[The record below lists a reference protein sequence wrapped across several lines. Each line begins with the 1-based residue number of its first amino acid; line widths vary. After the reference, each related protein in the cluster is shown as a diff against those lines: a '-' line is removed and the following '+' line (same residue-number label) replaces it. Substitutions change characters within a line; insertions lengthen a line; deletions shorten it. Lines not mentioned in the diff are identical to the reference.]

1 VVCARREFEGFI
13 NFGDELFAA
22 LLRVA
27 RLFGGGGR
35 EKSSRGRRDGRR
47 PAGGEMLRYG
57 IRLLSGGHQS
67 EASPSQPR
75 LDQVTY
81 SISRRPF
88 LSCKTTHPPK
98 DRSEYVT
105 QAREV
110 VENDRK
116 LSGRFPEFV
125 AKLGNGL

>member
-1 VVCARREFEGFI
+1 VVCARREFKGFI

-22 LLRVA
+22 LRETYVWRVC
-27 RLFGGGGR
+27 LGEGGR
-35 EKSSRGRRDGRR
+35 EKSSRGRGDGRR

-67 EASPSQPR
+67 EASLSQPR

-98 DRSEYVT
+98 STNTLPRTAAST
-105 QAREV
+105 
-110 VENDRK
+110 
-116 LSGRFPEFV
+116 
-125 AKLGNGL
+125 